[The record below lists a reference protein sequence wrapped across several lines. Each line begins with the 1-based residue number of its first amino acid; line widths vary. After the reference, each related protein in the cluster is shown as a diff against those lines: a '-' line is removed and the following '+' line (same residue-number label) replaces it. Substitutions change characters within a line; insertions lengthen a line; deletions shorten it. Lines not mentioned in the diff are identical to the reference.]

1 MVTSIR
7 QSVLPRSLPLETS
20 VPLHARK
27 VSEWRVH
34 HCDNAEAVVPGVED
48 NICLVV
54 LVSYFGVSYCVFTH
68 LHPQM
73 LSRLP
78 SHAPRT

>member
-7 QSVLPRSLPLETS
+7 QSVLPRSLLLETS
-20 VPLHARK
+20 VPLHVRK

-54 LVSYFGVSYCVFTH
+54 
-68 LHPQM
+68 
-73 LSRLP
+73 
-78 SHAPRT
+78 